1 MEEGKNKSGEI
12 KVTEII
18 GNGFLE
24 QFSLWIFLI
33 GFVIL
38 GRSLVSSAEGCCSL
52 DSPGVDCIYIDSAD

>member
-38 GRSLVSSAEGCCSL
+38 GSSLVSSAEGCCSL
-52 DSPGVDCIYIDSAD
+52 DSSGVDCTYIDSAD